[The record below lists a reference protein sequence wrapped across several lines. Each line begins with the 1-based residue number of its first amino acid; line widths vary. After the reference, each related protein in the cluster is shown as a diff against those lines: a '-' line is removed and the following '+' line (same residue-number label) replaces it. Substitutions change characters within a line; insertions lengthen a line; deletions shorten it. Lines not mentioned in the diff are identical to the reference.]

1 MGTSIAS
8 SIFVLPA
15 TITSRMQI
23 NSDLEGVNDVILSA
37 IVGSQLHVETVL
49 ESRLSLQ
56 SWDCKYFLDQYAFS
70 SMQPGGV
77 YTLEI
82 PSNFIRKD
90 SAFTIT
96 VGSTWQMN
104 DAVVIPNT
112 DYSVNYDRGMVY
124 IAANSGSSLYSV
136 SNGYPSSYDNRYIEI
151 KCTTGFKSG
160 DPNDLDTT
168 PPEVIPDW
176 LQEAIIAY
184 VGVIFDTSQTTNRD
198 NQASAIYKKSGDH
211 AMAILSPYLRK
222 RGFVF
227 RPIAIL

>member
-1 MGTSIAS
+1 MGNSVTPA
-8 SIFVLPA
+8 IFVLPA
-15 TITSRMQI
+15 TVVNRMQI
-23 NSDLEGVNDVILSA
+23 NAELEGVNDVVLSA
-37 IVGSQLHVETVL
+37 LVGSQLHVETVL

-56 SWDCKYFLDQYAFS
+56 SWDCKYYLDKYAFS

-90 SAFTIT
+90 TAFTIT
-96 VGSTWQMN
+96 VGSTWQMT
-104 DAVVIPNT
+104 DAVTIPAT
-112 DYSVNYDRGMVY
+112 DYSINYERGLVY
-124 IAANSGSSLYSV
+124 IVANTNNSMYSV
-136 SNGYPSSYDNRYIEI
+136 SNGYPTNYDNRYIEVQ
-151 KCTTGFKSG
+151 CTTGFKSG
-160 DPNDLDTT
+160 DASDLDTT
-168 PPEVIPDW
+168 PPETIPDW

-198 NQASAIYKKSGDH
+198 NQASNIYKKSGDH

-227 RPIAIL
+227 RPIAIM